1 MWQWLWMWWLVVALV
16 VEGFKSVLGVC
27 VGGLVNGF
35 FFLREMYMLS
45 LTSTLMLNAFLVTPL
60 VLFLNFRNSTFAE
73 GGGGWC
79 HAGSCV
85 QFPQLPDSFRLL
97 WWVFTALASCEG
109 RSSLK
114 LALSECYDSPS
125 LGRAKLILLSPCCT
139 WGKVNR
145 FAVKV

>member
-1 MWQWLWMWWLVVALV
+1 MLCGGCLCSCCGCVGGA
-16 VEGFKSVLGVC
+16 VLGDHGRWVC

-125 LGRAKLILLSPCCT
+125 LGRAKLYFIQPLLHL
-139 WGKVNR
+139 G
-145 FAVKV
+145 